1 MSTIRQEIANI
12 RTIFK
17 WVNTDTRITD
27 RFLSS
32 KLQAIAKKFIKQA
45 TDKRA
50 LWNSPNLFTPIPC
63 LQMKQVPLSEC
74 CDYTSECTISRSIL
88 PIPRILEGTKF
99 GMLIQGVRSVNLKG
113 GRKFIESNADR
124 YANSLGLNLHTN
136 QVHFWIQYNI
146 DGYYIYT
153 SEPNLEILTLVAY
166 FEDDIPDKLLYGCG
180 GDTPCCPSNPIDKE
194 YKVPGYMSD
203 DIQKELERQLLETF
217 NRRKEDP
224 SPNGRDEN
232 S

>member
-1 MSTIRQEIANI
+1 MSTIRQEISNI

-17 WVNTDTRITD
+17 WVNQDVRITD
-27 RFLSS
+27 RFLAS
-32 KLQAIAKKFIKQA
+32 KLQTIGKKFIKQA

-63 LQMKQVPLSEC
+63 LKMQQVPLSEC

-99 GMLIQGVRSVNLKG
+99 GMLIQGVRSVSIK
-113 GRKFIESNADR
+113 GRKFIESSADR
-124 YANSLGLNLHTN
+124 YANSLDLELKTN
-136 QVHFWIQYNI
+136 QIHFWIQYNV

-153 SEPNLEILTLVAY
+153 SESNLEILTLVAY
-166 FEDDIPDKLLYGCG
+166 FEDDIPDTLLYGCE
-180 GDTPCCPSNPIDKE
+180 TSVPCCPTNPLDKE

-217 NRRKEDP
+217 NRRKEDL